1 MSEETKIN
9 IPWEKIPR
17 SMKIVSIKSMLYVI
31 ATFVQWIIGIA
42 GLITLIFVDNIQ
54 SVLFGFTSVLAAIQ
68 MLKIFVLRP
77 SESELKNV
85 SNFAK
90 KYKESL

>member
-54 SVLFGFTSVLAAIQ
+54 SVLFGFTSVLAVIQ